1 MSHDAPISAAPPSRA
16 SVPSL
21 LGPLLGGFSAGV
33 LDIVYACVSQAIKGR
48 TAEWTLQTVA
58 SGVLG
63 LEAFDGG
70 AATASLGLALH
81 FVNALGA
88 AFVFFLVS
96 RSWAFPRERPVVS
109 GLIYG
114 PLVYLFMNFVVIP
127 LSAFPYVIPYPPMA
141 FVKGFVSHALLVG
154 LPISLAIRWA
164 DRRRAPAR
172 AAR

>member
-1 MSHDAPISAAPPSRA
+1 MSHDAATAAARPRA
-16 SVPSL
+16 SIPSL
-21 LGPLLGGFSAGV
+21 VGPLLGGFSAGV

-70 AATASLGLALH
+70 AATAALGLALH

-96 RSWAFPRERPVVS
+96 RYWAFLRRRPVVS

-114 PLVYLFMNFVVIP
+114 PLVYLFMSFVVIP

-141 FVKGFVSHALLVG
+141 FVMGFVSHALLVG

-164 DRRRAPAR
+164 DRRRVSAPA
-172 AAR
+172 AR